1 LLDGVV
7 ISGGEP
13 TLQADLLPFALRL
26 HEMGFAVKLDTN
38 GYRPDVLH
46 EAIDLQA
53 VDYVALDVKAPL
65 TAGKY
70 ARAAGTRV
78 DVGRIRR
85 SIDLL
90 LASDIACEFR
100 TTVVPGILDE
110 EDISQIAQALVPA
123 SSAAKPKLT
132 PYCLQQFVPH
142 NTLDP
147 QMLERMP
154 YSPQRLLAFAQTAR
168 QWLADV
174 EVRGA

>member
-7 ISGGEP
+7 VSGGEP

-26 HEMGFAVKLDTN
+26 REMGFAVKLDTN

-46 EAIDLQA
+46 EVIDRGA

-65 TAGKY
+65 SDAEY

-90 LASDIACEFR
+90 LDSDIDCEFR
-100 TTVVPGILDE
+100 TTVVPGMLDE
-110 EDISQIAQALVPA
+110 EDVSRIAQSLVPA
-123 SSAAKPKLT
+123 SLATTPKPAR
-132 PYCLQQFVPH
+132 YYLQQFVPH

-147 QMLERMP
+147 QMLARTP
-154 YSPQRLLAFAQTAR
+154 YSSQRLQTLADTAR

-174 EVRGA
+174 EVRGV